1 MTTILPTKTNSDNFR
16 AQIDCVLIDTDY
28 NGKSFNIAA
37 SDLPAKKTDLIKGEY
52 ELPLAATVA
61 VKIVDMLGEE
71 VLMVR
76 SQSPA
81 CVRIHG
87 L

>member
-1 MTTILPTKTNSDNFR
+1 MTTILPTKTNSDDFR

-52 ELPLAATVA
+52 ELPLPRTNATVA

-71 VLMVR
+71 VLMV
-76 SQSPA
+76 Q
-81 CVRIHG
+81 
-87 L
+87 